1 MFCTNC
7 GNQVPDGTA
16 VCPNCGNNLAAS
28 AMGNPYQMPKKSF
41 DVAKMLAFFNK
52 KGDKVN
58 VIGLIIA
65 LVTFLTTLLPMIK
78 IDKLRN
84 MWSLTAN
91 ANAFDFYFPI
101 IFIPLFVLI
110 FVSYFKKQDN
120 MATIYA
126 SVNALFSII
135 FFIITLVNAKTKFP
149 YGTRVNYKV
158 AFGIIIYFIFVI
170 LYTAFA
176 WLWPIIQKSMAN
188 SQAQKA
194 MYMQQQQQFYA
205 QQQQMMQQQMAQ
217 QQIAPQQMAPQQM
230 APQQPV
236 QPQQPQQPMQ

>member
-41 DVAKMLAFFNK
+41 DAAKMLAFFNK

-65 LVTFLTTLLPMIK
+65 LVTFLTTLLPMVK

-101 IFIPLFVLI
+101 IFIPLFILI

-126 SVNALFSII
+126 SVNAFFSVI
-135 FFIITLVNAKTKFP
+135 FFIVLLVNAKKKYMGYTV
-149 YGTRVNYKV
+149 TNYKV
-158 AFGIIIYFIFVI
+158 SFGIIIYFIFAI
-170 LYTAFA
+170 LYTVFA

-194 MYMQQQQQFYA
+194 MFMQQQQQFYA

-217 QQIAPQQMAPQQM
+217 QQM